1 MKKIKCM
8 TCGAPV
14 ENEYN
19 WHCDDCR
26 DKADK
31 KRSCNHMPKDL
42 AHETVC
48 IRCHVPLRAM
58 DWRPA

>member
-8 TCGAPV
+8 TCSASV
-14 ENEYN
+14 DNEYN

-31 KRSCNHMPKDL
+31 KRTCYHMPE
-42 AHETVC
+42 AQEYET
-48 IRCHVPLRAM
+48 RCSKCKLPMVAS
-58 DWRPA
+58 DWRIK